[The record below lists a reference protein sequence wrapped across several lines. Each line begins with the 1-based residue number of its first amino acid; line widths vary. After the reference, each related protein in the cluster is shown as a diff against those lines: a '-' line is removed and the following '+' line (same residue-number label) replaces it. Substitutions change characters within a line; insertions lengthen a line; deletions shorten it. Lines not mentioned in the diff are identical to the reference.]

1 MAAAP
6 RLGVTDPISTAA
18 PTALDLALSA
28 ELERELR
35 AAGLFESN
43 DEAVQ
48 REEARRAGAWQ
59 RSAARRAAADRG
71 ALRQVL
77 GKLDTLVKAWVRS
90 VSAAKGFTEPLLSEV
105 RAAGRVLRPR
115 PRRLAR
121 RVLLR
126 RQP

>member
-18 PTALDLALSA
+18 PSALDIALSA

-48 REEARRAGAWQ
+48 REEARAG
-59 RSAARRAAADRG
+59 ARRAAQ
-71 ALRQVL
+71 L
-77 GKLDTLVKAWVRS
+77 S
-90 VSAAKGFTEPLLSEV
+90 CSAA
-105 RAAGRVLRPR
+105 AAR
-115 PRRLAR
+115 
-121 RVLLR
+121 
-126 RQP
+126 